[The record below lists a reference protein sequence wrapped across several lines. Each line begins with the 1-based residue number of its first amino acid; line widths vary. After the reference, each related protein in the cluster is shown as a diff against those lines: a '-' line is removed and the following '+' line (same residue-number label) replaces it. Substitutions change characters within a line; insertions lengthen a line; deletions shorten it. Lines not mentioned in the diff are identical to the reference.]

1 MDACLKY
8 FSLTSC
14 LYSVRSVAGHG
25 LRVSK
30 NTVVKE
36 FIDWG
41 LCENRGHRRL
51 FEPKQS
57 K

>member
-1 MDACLKY
+1 MTIKY

-14 LYSVRSVAGHG
+14 LYSLTSMEGHG

-36 FIDWG
+36 FIDWI
-41 LCENRGHRRL
+41 EYIYIYI
-51 FEPKQS
+51 
-57 K
+57 